1 MLRPPNNYLTISA
14 QINTEG
20 SLDKILST
28 RAVAIALDVSERTVR
43 KLCEIGSLPHYRI
56 GKLYRIRQSDLESY
70 LRERYL
76 GDFSAPA
83 ESTPKAY

>member
-1 MLRPPNNYLTISA
+1 M
-14 QINTEG
+14 
-20 SLDKILST
+20 DKILST

-56 GKLYRIRQSDLESY
+56 GKLYRIRQADLDLY
-70 LRERYL
+70 LSQRYL

-83 ESTPKAY
+83 ESTPQAY

>member
-1 MLRPPNNYLTISA
+1 
-14 QINTEG
+14 
-20 SLDKILST
+20 LDKILST

-70 LRERYL
+70 LRERYPAVCRVDMDHR
-76 GDFSAPA
+76 GDCVGGGVDSLVVGK
-83 ESTPKAY
+83 SHQ